1 MRKIFAGSRSL
12 LVIAALVMIAAM
24 STTSTAKASSSP
36 TGGRAAS
43 TVGSH
48 SPATPAGQCTF
59 VPSLTCQSTDPVVA
73 LDIYY
78 YGDSADCIFDWDVNW
93 GDGTSTPNLEVDGP
107 SDGYRLL
114 AQHTYLTPETYT
126 IAVTGLVPVGNC
138 AANAFTATFTLTS
151 PTPPP
156 NPAINGKACV
166 FDAPSGVTSVFGHDI
181 FGHVGWGFQLPSGN
195 WEFGAN
201 EGPGNLDISKTWYA
215 TGTFQQM
222 LSAFRDKGRH
232 HSLTYYKTY
241 KCATV
246 NTTGAKIGQ
255 AGTTVGKEF
264 NELYFIPGR
273 DCESQ
278 VYNVLAAYGVG
289 HLPSDT
295 SIHYWPS
302 PNNWFNHLSSAGFG
316 NAKRL

>member
-1 MRKIFAGSRSL
+1 MKEIFARSRSL
-12 LVIAALVMIAAM
+12 LVIVAVVMIAAM
-24 STTSTAKASSSP
+24 STVSTAHAASSA
-36 TGGRAAS
+36 GGAAS
-43 TVGSH
+43 R
-48 SPATPAGQCTF
+48 SPVAAASSTGQCTF
-59 VPSLTCQSTDPVVA
+59 VPALKCQSTDPVVA
-73 LDIYY
+73 LNIYY
-78 YGDSADCIFDWDVNW
+78 YGDSADCTFVWDVDW
-93 GDGTSTPNLEVDGP
+93 GDGHSTSNLEVVGP
-107 SDGYRLL
+107 ANGYRLL
-114 AQHTYLTPETYT
+114 VQHTYLAPDTYT
-126 IAVTGLVPVGNC
+126 IAVTGLVPIGNC
-138 AANAFTATFTLTS
+138 VAKAFTATFTLTN
-151 PTPPP
+151 PAPPV
-156 NPAINGKACV
+156 NPAISGKACV

-181 FGHVGWGFQLPSGN
+181 FGHVGWGFELPSGY

-222 LSAFRDKGRH
+222 LNAFRDKGRH

-246 NTTGAKIGQ
+246 NTTSADIGH
-255 AGTTVGKEF
+255 AGTTVSKEF

-278 VYNVLAAYGVG
+278 VYNVLAAYGVK

-295 SIHYWPS
+295 SIFYWPS

-316 NAKRL
+316 KAKPL